1 MIIWEFFPNGGPFLT
16 KTFWSCWKLLGDFKV
31 VLRVFL
37 GLWFRRTKVLGLRR
51 PRPLCWEKLP
61 NNPVF
66 SLSSAPLE
74 VHLSSKMNTFARLND
89 NINNFWVFWLVM
101 ADFWWVFW
109 WKSQWLK
116 IAYMMKRSITIQ
128 VAYFAIWNCQWTL
141 VLTLSFTPFE
151 HSGRVTHA
159 DNWHQWISGS
169 SFRCR
174 DIAIRIFCD
183 GRTNGLTDGGEI
195 ENCLF

>member
-1 MIIWEFFPNGGPFLT
+1 MVRI
-16 KTFWSCWKLLGDFKV
+16 
-31 VLRVFL
+31 
-37 GLWFRRTKVLGLRR
+37 TKVLGLRR
-51 PRPLCWEKLP
+51 PPPLCWEKLP

-116 IAYMMKRSITIQ
+116 IAYTMKRSITFQ

-159 DNWHQWISGS
+159 DKGRSPIPNRLFFLTLFKRPLTPP
-169 SFRCR
+169 SFWTFML
-174 DIAIRIFCD
+174 RIFLSTIAKKPQCTKSLGPNQPQNLKWD
-183 GRTNGLTDGGEI
+183 IVSDTRDHH
-195 ENCLF
+195 F